1 MIHQPTQSEPK
12 VIHFHNQQNHTAEL
26 SDLNLPLIKSYLKKV
41 GSALYSQ
48 ADTLS
53 FEDLCRNMH
62 IVAGPPEHLRPIN
75 VGLMFFSL
83 QPEKFFPYSQIEVV
97 EFPNGEAGDKIIE
110 HTFKGP
116 LDQQLTEAL
125 LYLNNNV
132 VAETIVKNIEGG
144 ASERYFN
151 YPKDA
156 LKEAL
161 ANAVYHKGYNSREPI
176 EVRVLPDR
184 IEFLSHPGA
193 DRSISIEGLKNF
205 RLASRRYRN
214 RRIGEFLKELGLTEG
229 RNTGVHK
236 MLKTLKNNGSPA
248 PLFETDEGRLYF
260 MVTIY
265 SRNSKHVDFPKES
278 SRQQKTQLRRKAV
291 EEYFAANPYATIA
304 NASTEL
310 GIPRATLNRDLAAL
324 RQKSK

>member
-1 MIHQPTQSEPK
+1 
-12 VIHFHNQQNHTAEL
+12 
-26 SDLNLPLIKSYLKKV
+26 
-41 GSALYSQ
+41 
-48 ADTLS
+48 
-53 FEDLCRNMH
+53 MH

-161 ANAVYHKGYNSREPI
+161 ANAVYHKGYDSREPI

-310 GIPRATLNRDLAAL
+310 GIPRATLNRDLAVL